1 MTAKNMSITA
11 LVCGIVGIVGSFIP
25 YVGYVATLAAI
36 AGIVF
41 GALSLNRIKQGE
53 DTDSKTLAMV
63 GFILGIVSTAFS
75 VLMVACALC
84 VVCAAMGIAASGM

>member
-1 MTAKNMSITA
+1 
-11 LVCGIVGIVGSFIP
+11 
-25 YVGYVATLAAI
+25 
-36 AGIVF
+36 
-41 GALSLNRIKQGE
+41 
-53 DTDSKTLAMV
+53 MV